1 MNAVFASTYLCPPQ
15 FPSTVSYSF
24 PSVDLLPHWLN
35 LFLGT
40 FVVVVAIVNR
50 IFFFTYSFL
59 VFIVGVQKCHQFL
72 KIDFVSCYFA
82 EIAL

>member
-40 FVVVVAIVNR
+40 FVVVVVAIVNS
-50 IFFFTYSFL
+50 IFFLFTLS
-59 VFIVGVQKCHQFL
+59 
-72 KIDFVSCYFA
+72 
-82 EIAL
+82 